1 MNKRPGHIKVTTE
14 HAYCSF
20 CQRTRNLRREEHQL
34 GTFVRTVVTC
44 ETCHRTL
51 SSTMG
56 VASADAPVVE
66 EAPGNAEAA
75 PVGAPAPAATKA
87 SPASK
92 APPAKRTATTKTKPA
107 SYKPPATK
115 ARTTRTK

>member
-1 MNKRPGHIKVTTE
+1 MNKRPGHIKVTTDPG
-14 HAYCSF
+14 YCSF
-20 CQRTRNLRREEHQL
+20 CDRTRNLRREEHQL

-56 VASADAPVVE
+56 VASAEAPVNEQELKVE
-66 EAPGNAEAA
+66 GTTPAA
-75 PVGAPAPAATKA
+75 PKVT
-87 SPASK
+87 PASN
-92 APPAKRTATTKTKPA
+92 AQPAKRAAAARKTKPA
-107 SYKPPATK
+107 SSKPTATK